1 MTNKGMTI
9 SHTCGRATTVRSL
22 EIKHATSTI
31 TTIPAEYISKK
42 YHPSISEDLDD
53 DMSVPAT
60 PGPAYSL
67 VHITTK

>member
-1 MTNKGMTI
+1 MTNKGMTFT
-9 SHTCGRATTVRSL
+9 HMCARAITVLSL
-22 EIKHATSTI
+22 ELGHPTSTI
-31 TTIPAEYISKK
+31 ITTPADYISEK
-42 YHPSISEDLDD
+42 YYISVPEDLDD